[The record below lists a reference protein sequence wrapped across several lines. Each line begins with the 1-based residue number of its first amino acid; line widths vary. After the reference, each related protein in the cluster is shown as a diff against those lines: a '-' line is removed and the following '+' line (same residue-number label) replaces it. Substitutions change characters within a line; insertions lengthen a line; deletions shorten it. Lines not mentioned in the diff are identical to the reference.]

1 MGSVRARLD
10 RLDEPSSNKVLPI
23 TIHGD
28 AAVTGQGVVQE
39 TLNMSKARG
48 YEVGGTVRIVI
59 NNQVGFTT
67 SNPLDARSTP
77 YCTDIGKMVQ
87 APIFHVN
94 ADDPEAVAFVTR
106 VALDF
111 RNTFKRDVFID
122 LVCYRRHGHNEADE
136 PSATQPLMYQK
147 IKKHPTPRKIYAD
160 KLEHDGVATLE
171 DATELVNL
179 YRDALD
185 AGECVVKEW
194 RPMNMHSFTWSPY
207 LNHEW
212 DESYPN
218 KVEMKRL
225 QELAKRIS
233 TVPESI
239 EMQARVAKIYNDR
252 QAMAQARNCSTGA
265 ARKTWPM
272 RRWLTKVSPCVCPVK
287 ILVAARSSIVT
298 RLSTTRRTVQP
309 THRCI
314 TSIMRRAVQS
324 LGLRTV

>member
-1 MGSVRARLD
+1 M
-10 RLDEPSSNKVLPI
+10 VLPI

-67 SNPLDARSTP
+67 SNPLDARSTQ

-106 VALDF
+106 LALDF

-122 LVCYRRHGHNEADE
+122 LFCYRRHGHNEADE

-160 KLEHDGVATLE
+160 KLESEKVATLE
-171 DATELVNL
+171 DATEMVNL

-185 AGECVVKEW
+185 AGECVVKEL

-207 LNHEW
+207 LQPRVGR
-212 DESYPN
+212 ESTRS

-233 TVPESI
+233 TVPEAI
-239 EMQARVAKIYNDR
+239 EMQSRVAKIYGDR
-252 QAMAQARNCSTGA
+252 ARQWRQVRSCSTGA
-265 ARKTWPM
+265 ARKRWPM
-272 RRWLTKVSPCVCPVK
+272 RRWLTKVFRFVCPVK
-287 ILVAARSSIVT
+287 TAGRGTFFHRHAVDA
-298 RLSTTRRTVQP
+298 QP
-309 THRCI
+309 
-314 TSIMRRAVQS
+314 V
-324 LGLRTV
+324 